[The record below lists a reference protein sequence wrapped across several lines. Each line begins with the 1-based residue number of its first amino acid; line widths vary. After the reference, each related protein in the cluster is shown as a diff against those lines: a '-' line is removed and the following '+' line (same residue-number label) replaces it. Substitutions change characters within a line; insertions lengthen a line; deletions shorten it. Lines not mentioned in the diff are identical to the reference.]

1 MEEFPIVGAYL
12 VVEVATGGE
21 PGSDTENIFYEKIIR
36 DINLPPLGGV
46 TVPFSYEIPSDLA
59 SGNYSLNVYLK
70 TDRTGIVGLPHIF
83 LSPVSQGF
91 SVAGTGSFPYAAI
104 SRSGSLFVNESGQVG
119 PGVDA
124 DSAVEGAVSIAGDSG
139 SYSLN
144 GLVLSV
150 YVCEWDDT
158 ACVVSDDLYW
168 SGDYPVTPSQ
178 INDSQALVEVDFA
191 APSKP
196 SAYAIRLELKDSFG
210 RIVSIYRSRI
220 VVFGETARVRKMAVD
235 KSYYGAGDA
244 GRIMV
249 LVGPS
254 PDHYT
259 NPVTTNATVSV
270 YLNSG
275 AETLYAGSSVVPELS
290 GLSYPV
296 AVFESFNFTSS
307 RELKLF
313 EVCSQ
318 VESASG
324 ILFDRYCYL
333 VDSSKFASQGYCGD
347 GVCGAGEDSVNC
359 CVDCG
364 CVPGEDCVGNVC
376 QANEPPITQK
386 SVDFLPYAL
395 VLIVLAAVF
404 ILLMVS
410 KKRKG
415 KK

>member
-104 SRSGSLFVNESGQVG
+104 SRSGSLFVNESGQAG

-124 DSAVEGAVSIAGDSG
+124 DSAVEGAVLIAGDSG
-139 SYSLN
+139 IYSLN

-178 INDSQALVEVDFA
+178 INDSQALTSVVFA
-191 APSKP
+191 APARSG
-196 SAYAIRLELKDSFG
+196 AYAIRLELKDSFG

-220 VVFGETARVRKMAVD
+220 VVKGETARIRKMAVD
-235 KSYYGAGDA
+235 NYYYGAGDL

-254 PDHYT
+254 PDSYT
-259 NPVTTNATVSV
+259 NPVTTDAKVSV
-270 YLNSG
+270 YINSG
-275 AETLYAGSSVVPELS
+275 GKTMYTDSSVIPELS

-296 AVFESFNFTSS
+296 EVFESFNFSS
-307 RELKLF
+307 AGELKLF

-324 ILFDRYCYL
+324 VLFDRYCYL

-347 GVCGAGEDSVNC
+347 GVCGASEDSVNC

-364 CVPGEDCVGNVC
+364 CVPGGDCVGNVC
-376 QANEPPITQK
+376 QVAEPEVPGK
-386 SVDFLPYAL
+386 GVDYVPYIL
-395 VLIVLAAVF
+395 VVLAAVVI
-404 ILLMVS
+404 ILVVS
-410 KKRKG
+410 KKRK
-415 KK
+415 KKK